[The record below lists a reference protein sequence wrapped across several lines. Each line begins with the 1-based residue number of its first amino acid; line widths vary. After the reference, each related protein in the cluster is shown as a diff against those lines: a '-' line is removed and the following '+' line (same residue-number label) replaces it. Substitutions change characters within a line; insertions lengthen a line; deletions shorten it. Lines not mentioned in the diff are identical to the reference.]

1 MKKAVVCLA
10 NGFEEIEAV
19 GIIDILRRADIF
31 TTVTSL
37 SGVREVTGAHD
48 IKVSA
53 DELFDDIDFSGYDL
67 IVLPGGMP
75 GSVNL
80 KNHTGLRERIM
91 DFHKKGR
98 LLGAIC
104 AAPIVFGDLGILEN
118 RNATCYPGFGNQLKL
133 AHVKTDRVV
142 VDQNIITGIGPGA
155 VFDFTLTLVER
166 LAGKEKAGLVAGQM
180 LYK

>member
-10 NGFEEIEAV
+10 TGFEEIEAV

-31 TTVTSL
+31 ITVTSVT
-37 SGVREVTGAHD
+37 GVREVTGAHH
-48 IKVSA
+48 IKVLA
-53 DELFDDIDFSGYDL
+53 DELFEDVDFSGYDM

-75 GSVNL
+75 GSANL
-80 KNHTGLRERIM
+80 KNHSGLRNKIL
-91 DFHKKGR
+91 DFNNKGK

-118 RNATCYPGFGNQLKL
+118 RNATCYPGFENELKL
-133 AHVKTDRVV
+133 AHVKNDRVV
-142 VDQNIITGIGPGA
+142 EDQNIITGIGPGA
-155 VFDFTLTLVER
+155 VFDFALKLAER
-166 LAGKEKAGLVAGQM
+166 LTGKEKAALVAGQM